1 MISISINLDVRFVIY
16 SKRDVGELRGVVV
29 FFVNLMWNDRGKSFL
44 DGSGGNWPKT
54 MIDLHAIVCI
64 SNSM

>member
-1 MISISINLDVRFVIY
+1 MKERN
-16 SKRDVGELRGVVV
+16 VGELTGVVV

-44 DGSGGNWPKT
+44 DGSEGNWPKT
-54 MIDLHAIVCI
+54 IIDLHAKVCI